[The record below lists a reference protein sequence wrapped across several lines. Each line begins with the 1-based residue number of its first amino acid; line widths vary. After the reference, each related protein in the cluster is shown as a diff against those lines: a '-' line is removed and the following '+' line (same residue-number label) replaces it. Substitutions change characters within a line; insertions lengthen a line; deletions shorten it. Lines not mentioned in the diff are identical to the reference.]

1 MSKAKYTISKIERV
15 SGWQSNISEVEM
27 TEREVFNYL
36 HNLQSRV
43 MPKDVEP
50 MVRFYDDND
59 ATMVIAFDAQD
70 EIDVAHCA
78 FKIN

>member
-1 MSKAKYTISKIERV
+1 MSRFKYRISKIERV
-15 SGWQSNISEVEM
+15 SGWQCRISEVEM

-50 MVRFYDDND
+50 TVRFYDDD
-59 ATMVIAFDAQD
+59 VTMLLAFDAED
-70 EIDVAHCA
+70 KIDIAHCA
-78 FKIN
+78 FKTN